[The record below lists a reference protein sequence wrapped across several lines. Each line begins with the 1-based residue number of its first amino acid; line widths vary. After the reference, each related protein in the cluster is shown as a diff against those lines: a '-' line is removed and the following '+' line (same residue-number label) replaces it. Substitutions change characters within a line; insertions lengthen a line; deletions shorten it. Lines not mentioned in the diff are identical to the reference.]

1 MKRILVFSISLAL
14 LFSGAIIFP
23 VAAEDPPAE
32 EEEKKIDPM
41 RTCGDRAQQ
50 EAINNVQKENGLIM
64 EEQSWGNNPQESQY
78 RSEVTR
84 LLKLEIENV
93 RKAVKDI
100 EAKHK
105 ELINLDRFSGLKNYQ
120 EIVLEDNPGSWRNG
134 IFVNSKKVLAMHY
147 GPNGELECLVLDS
160 MERGVYNTSLWT
172 RKVLKMY
179 YPYIQTMELVTR
191 KQHYNPD
198 PETLEKTAPEVQLQ
212 AFRLVF
218 SNLRSA
224 LYSMDMMIAA
234 YYDKRNKRNEWQ
246 IDL

>member
-105 ELINLDRFSGLKNYQ
+105 ELALKN
-120 EIVLEDNPGSWRNG
+120 L
-134 IFVNSKKVLAMHY
+134 
-147 GPNGELECLVLDS
+147 
-160 MERGVYNTSLWT
+160 RGY
-172 RKVLKMY
+172 
-179 YPYIQTMELVTR
+179 
-191 KQHYNPD
+191 
-198 PETLEKTAPEVQLQ
+198 
-212 AFRLVF
+212 
-218 SNLRSA
+218 
-224 LYSMDMMIAA
+224 
-234 YYDKRNKRNEWQ
+234 
-246 IDL
+246 